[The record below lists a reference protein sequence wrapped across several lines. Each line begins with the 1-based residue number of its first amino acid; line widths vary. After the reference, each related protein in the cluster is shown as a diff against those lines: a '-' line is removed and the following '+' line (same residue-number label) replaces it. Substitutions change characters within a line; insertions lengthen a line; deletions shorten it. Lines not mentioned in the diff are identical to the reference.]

1 MYGYSIGTLQVKTR
15 RCGRDNK
22 HTAAA
27 AADVD
32 GDDDGEHELSAWLK
46 MNRVAGEEVHANM
59 RDISYRSRF

>member
-1 MYGYSIGTLQVKTR
+1 MKTR

-22 HTAAA
+22 HTAAAA

-46 MNRVAGEEVHANM
+46 MNWVVGEEVHVNM
-59 RDISYRSRF
+59 RDISYRSKF